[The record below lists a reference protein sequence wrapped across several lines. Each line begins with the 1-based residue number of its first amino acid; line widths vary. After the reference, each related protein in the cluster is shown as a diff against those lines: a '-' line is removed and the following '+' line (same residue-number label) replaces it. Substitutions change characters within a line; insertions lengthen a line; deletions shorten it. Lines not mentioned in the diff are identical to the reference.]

1 MASIL
6 DLILIS
12 NLGMPIFFFFFQF
25 LYIYIYIY
33 FFFFYDILKLFLY
46 LIDFLLFN
54 NVEWTVTH

>member
-12 NLGMPIFFFFFQF
+12 NLGMPIFFLFFKF

-33 FFFFYDILKLFLY
+33 IFFYDILKLFLY